1 MFNPEERDPGGGL
14 ITTYEKVQVVPL
26 QMAYQLEEI
35 VQALAALS
43 RDRWNL
49 SLRDQNERKLPIEE
63 SIDLWLR
70 EIASLSM
77 GGRPSAIMSKL
88 QDAARLER
96 EASYEEWRNYVVQF
110 IQIGYESLDDM
121 QMLLTDVIADA
132 NLGNIFIDELKEW
145 TVSETPGQVDD
156 EEFDLEDGAED

>member
-1 MFNPEERDPGGGL
+1 MFNPEERDLGSQL

-43 RDRWNL
+43 RERNSL
-49 SLRDQNERKLPIEE
+49 SQRDLNDRKLPIEE

-70 EIASLSM
+70 EISSLSM

-88 QDAARLER
+88 Q
-96 EASYEEWRNYVVQF
+96 EASRLRSDASYAEWRSYVVQF
-110 IQIGYESLDDM
+110 VQIGYESLDDM
-121 QMLLTDVIADA
+121 QMLLTDVIADP
-132 NLGNIFIDELKEW
+132 NLGNMFIEEMQEW
-145 TVSETPGQVDD
+145 TVENTPGRVDD
-156 EEFDLEDGAED
+156 EEYDLEDPEED